1 MTGRSLG
8 ALPGSKEGVTLSQ
21 RDCLSQC
28 LPVCFLCVFP
38 WYLFMPRVPR
48 GHLSSGDRKVA
59 GAGRKKTR
67 AGWAMSPSST
77 QRGDERRVPM
87 KPRGLGEGC

>member
-28 LPVCFLCVFP
+28 LPVCFLCVSSPGICLCHGFP
-38 WYLFMPRVPR
+38 EATSPRETERLQGQAEKKREQVGQCPP
-48 GHLSSGDRKVA
+48 LPPN
-59 GAGRKKTR
+59 GATNGGFR
-67 AGWAMSPSST
+67 
-77 QRGDERRVPM
+77 
-87 KPRGLGEGC
+87 